1 MRQIQPYCLAM
12 SIAGVETIATTEDA
26 VPATGEAELAVVKA
40 ARECRERLGREKV
53 TMDDVCAAAGIS
65 RATLYR
71 LFPGGRD
78 VLFDAVRVHSL
89 NEFFDSLRA
98 DIEGADT
105 LEEFLVRVI
114 VGAST
119 SLRDDEHLAVAL
131 ATEPGAALGDLTF
144 DGLERIIRSA
154 TDFFTPLAARF
165 TSVSNTAEIFDIT
178 TRLVISYHLSASRV
192 FDFTQRESARRFV
205 RTHLLPTNH

>member
-1 MRQIQPYCLAM
+1 MT
-12 SIAGVETIATTEDA
+12 GVEAAAPLGDVA
-26 VPATGEAELAVVKA
+26 SVSNEAELAVIKA
-40 ARECRERLGREKV
+40 ARDCRERFGREKV

-98 DIEGADT
+98 DIEDADT

-119 SLRDDEHLAVAL
+119 ALRDDEHLAVAL

-154 TDFFTPLAARF
+154 TDFFTPFAARY
-165 TSVSNTAEIFDIT
+165 TSASNTAEIFDIT
-178 TRLVISYHLSASRV
+178 TRLVISYHLSASRI
-192 FDFTQRESARRFV
+192 FNFTQRESARRFV
-205 RTHLLPTNH
+205 RTHLLPTIH

>member
-1 MRQIQPYCLAM
+1 M
-12 SIAGVETIATTEDA
+12 SMTGVETPALDDDRIAPSTGAEIA
-26 VPATGEAELAVVKA
+26 VINA
-40 ARECRERLGREKV
+40 ARECRDRLGREKV

-78 VLFDAVRVHSL
+78 VLFDAVRVQSL
-89 NEFFDSLRA
+89 NEFFDSLRS
-98 DIEGADT
+98 DIEGADS

-119 SLRDDEHLAVAL
+119 ALRDDEHLAVAL

-144 DGLERIIRSA
+144 EGLERIIRSA
-154 TDFFTPLAARF
+154 TEFFTPLAARF
-165 TSVSNTAEIFDIT
+165 TSAHNSAEIFDIM

-192 FDFTQRESARRFV
+192 FDFTERDSARRFV
-205 RTHLLPTNH
+205 RNHLLPTIH

>member
-1 MRQIQPYCLAM
+1 M
-12 SIAGVETIATTEDA
+12 AGVILEASETEGATQLRDAEIA
-26 VPATGEAELAVVKA
+26 VIRA
-40 ARECRERLGREKV
+40 ARECRDRLGRDKV

-89 NEFFDSLRA
+89 NEFFGSLRA
-98 DIEGADT
+98 DIEGADS

-119 SLRDDEHLAVAL
+119 ALRDDEHLAVAL

-144 DGLERIIRSA
+144 DGLERIISSA
-154 TDFFTPLAARF
+154 TEFFTPFAARF
-165 TSVSNTAEIFDIT
+165 VSASTAAGMFDIV

-192 FDFTQRESARRFV
+192 YDFTKRESVLRFV
-205 RTHLLPTNH
+205 RTHLLPAVN

>member
-1 MRQIQPYCLAM
+1 MSVTGVDEAALATEEVP
-12 SIAGVETIATTEDA
+12 GVND
-26 VPATGEAELAVVKA
+26 AELAVIIA
-40 ARECRERLGREKV
+40 ARDCRERLGREKV
-53 TMDDVCAAAGIS
+53 TMDDVCASAGIS

-89 NEFFDSLRA
+89 NEFFASLRA

-119 SLRDDEHLAVAL
+119 ALRDDEHLAVAL

-144 DGLERIIRSA
+144 EGLERIIRSA

-165 TSVSNTAEIFDIT
+165 TSASNTAEIFDIT
-178 TRLVISYHLSASRV
+178 TRLVISYHLSASRI
-192 FDFTQRESARRFV
+192 FDFTKRDSARRFV
-205 RTHLLPTNH
+205 RTHLLPTIQ